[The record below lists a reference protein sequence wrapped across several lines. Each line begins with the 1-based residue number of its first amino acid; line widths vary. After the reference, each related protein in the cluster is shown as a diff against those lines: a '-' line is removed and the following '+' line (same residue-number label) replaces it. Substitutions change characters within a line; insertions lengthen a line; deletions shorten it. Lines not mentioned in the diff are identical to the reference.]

1 MSAGKVL
8 LFLFGGLLLIAL
20 LFVLWVIGVYNNLAT
35 EKQAVDSQWAQV
47 ENVYQ
52 RRYDLVPNLV
62 NTVAGAAKFEKSTLV
77 EVTQARASVGQA
89 KVQMPT
95 GAAPTDQAQ
104 LNAYAQA
111 QGQLGSALQ
120 HLLVVSENYP
130 QLTATAS
137 FRDLQAQLEGT
148 ENRISVERER
158 FNETV
163 QTYDTALARFPGGV
177 IGHMFNFTP
186 RPYFSAEPNAQ
197 SAPKVDFSGKF

>member
-8 LFLFGGLLLIAL
+8 LFLFGGLVLIGVIG
-20 LFVLWVIGVYNNLAT
+20 VLWVIGVYNSLAT
-35 EKQAVDSQWAQV
+35 QKQAADSQWAQV

-62 NTVAGAAKFEKSTLV
+62 NTVAGAANFEKSTLTQ
-77 EVTQARASVGQA
+77 VTQARASVGQ
-89 KVQMPT
+89 VHMQMPT
-95 GAAPTDQAQ
+95 GSAPTDQAQ
-104 LNAYAQA
+104 LNAYSQA
-111 QGQLGSALQ
+111 QNSLGGALSR
-120 HLLVVSENYP
+120 LLVVSERYP

-158 FNETV
+158 FNQTV
-163 QTYDTALARFPGGV
+163 QSYDTSLARFPGGMV
-177 IGHMFNFTP
+177 GHIFNFSP
-186 RPYFSAEPNAQ
+186 RPYFTAEADAQ